1 MSGYAHSL
9 CTCSGDHLTSAS
21 GLHLRDLASEG
32 TRMISRRS
40 ELDMILLFVLYFLKK
55 VGNKSTFCFLFSAEG
70 RAAVDTAAEVLM
82 VALPRE
88 GQPKQDV

>member
-1 MSGYAHSL
+1 
-9 CTCSGDHLTSAS
+9 
-21 GLHLRDLASEG
+21 
-32 TRMISRRS
+32 
-40 ELDMILLFVLYFLKK
+40 MILLFVLYFLKK